1 MKNVTDMSFEEFS
14 VELKRLNKTVLEYK
28 INFQNGVVDM
38 RKHPRSTRHYRNAQ
52 RGNFQGTVQKGARQ
66 QLKTLIG
73 TLASGKGKYD

>member
-1 MKNVTDMSFEEFS
+1 
-14 VELKRLNKTVLEYK
+14 
-28 INFQNGVVDM
+28 M